1 MNGVKEM
8 IRLRGGIEAINPNKL
23 LRMILF
29 WTDVCG
35 AITGDVHPYFP
46 VPYPLLYPPLSPPAQ
61 PSPQLQQILANLTH
75 GQEISSI
82 IRDLLTFTTHLTQQ
96 VRLTNGA
103 TYSDG
108 YFAASHHMPLI
119 HRLSGPLSAAGDP
132 VLEAVR
138 LSCIMYTAEIR
149 RLFGIMGIFCD
160 THVAKLR
167 TGLSND
173 PSDWGQLQSLRTWCL
188 AMGAMESRGS
198 DREWFRGELE
208 KERRGTW
215 VEMEEQLQGI
225 LWYEDVHTPLFRE
238 VHSGSDGAIVR
249 SSSHMLGG
257 SRFGGYRPVS

>member
-46 VPYPLLYPPLSPPAQ
+46 IPYPLLYPPLSPPTQ
-61 PSPQLQQILANLTH
+61 PSPQLQQILSYLTH
-75 GQEISSI
+75 GQELSSI
-82 IRDLLTFTTHLTQQ
+82 LQDLLTFSTQLTQQ

-119 HRLSGPLSAAGDP
+119 HRLSGPSSAAGDP

-167 TGLSND
+167 TCLSNN
-173 PSDWGQLQSLRTWCL
+173 SADWGDLQLLRVWCL
-188 AMGAMESRGS
+188 AMGAMESRG
-198 DREWFRGELE
+198 DERAWFFAELE
-208 KERRGTW
+208 KERW
-215 VEMEEQLQGI
+215 DSWEEMLEQLKEI
-225 LWYEDVHTPLFRE
+225 LWYEDVHTPLLME
-238 VHSGSDGAIVR
+238 VYNGFDGAVVR

-257 SRFGGYRPVS
+257 SRFGGHRPLN